1 MSGKIRILVAEDHL
15 VARVG
20 VTTIVSA
27 VVIVLSLMHL
37 SRLAQVS
44 LDESNA
50 RAELLSNAIF
60 HRAREI
66 VVSPPEAYQALKSD
80 PGLRSILEHVLLDI
94 MYDLPSLNNVEKV
107 VVDEGMIK
115 GDTQPILL
123 YSDQP
128 KVAGSA

>member
-1 MSGKIRILVAEDHL
+1 LK
-15 VARVG
+15 
-20 VTTIVSA
+20 A
-27 VVIVLSLMHL
+27 V
-37 SRLAQVS
+37 
-44 LDESNA
+44 
-50 RAELLSNAIF
+50 
-60 HRAREI
+60 
-66 VVSPPEAYQALKSD
+66 ALKALARRTGAR
-80 PGLRSILEHVLLDI
+80 GLRSILEHVLLDI

>member
-1 MSGKIRILVAEDHL
+1 VAFKAL
-15 VARVG
+15 ARRTG
-20 VTTIVSA
+20 
-27 VVIVLSLMHL
+27 
-37 SRLAQVS
+37 
-44 LDESNA
+44 A
-50 RAELLSNAIF
+50 R
-60 HRAREI
+60 
-66 VVSPPEAYQALKSD
+66 
-80 PGLRSILEHVLLDI
+80 GLRSILEHVLLDI